1 MKGDAHG
8 DVGRG
13 REAREEAV
21 GITLRRDSAADQR
34 YINGQ

>member
-1 MKGDAHG
+1 MKEDAHG
-8 DVGRG
+8 DVGRA

-21 GITLRRDSAADQR
+21 GITLRRHGAAGQR